1 MGSFALSSR
10 DALRHSQNGN
20 EKVAQHIERL
30 LIGEFIQ
37 EARMMWRVFMMD
49 RNVRQQKPQK
59 SIERPKCFQAWKCS
73 RAGLVTASIESN
85 YGAYVGRIA

>member
-10 DALRHSQNGN
+10 NALRHSQNGN

-30 LIGEFIQ
+30 LIGKFIQ

-59 SIERPKCFQAWKCS
+59 SIERPKCFQEWKCS
-73 RAGLVTASIESN
+73 RAALVTASIGSN